1 MIDIAKAHGGGG
13 MSEPVAKVE
22 KSWDGAVFN
31 ITWIGRHDMADG
43 ELLYTADAI
52 REAVERE
59 RQEIIQ
65 VLKDELFSEEE
76 VLFVKGYNGGI
87 RNALEV
93 IKARGAA

>member
-1 MIDIAKAHGGGG
+1 
-13 MSEPVAKVE
+13 MSEPVGMVIRAGSFSAPESIRWESGYRPKVG
-22 KSWDGAVFN
+22 DHF
-31 ITWIGRHDMADG
+31 
-43 ELLYTADAI
+43 YTADAI

-59 RQEIIQ
+59 RQEIIL